1 MKYENQWETKGLLRT
16 FSGKMT
22 GEYILKMNLSLH
34 GDPRF
39 DDLRYII
46 NDLSNISEFD
56 ISDMDIET
64 IAAID
69 NAGALSNS
77 NIKIAVVTTNQ
88 ALTIWVK
95 RYLTAMEDS
104 TFQCQ
109 LFEDVSAARQW
120 TK

>member
-1 MKYENQWETKGLLRT
+1 MKYENQWEPKGLLRT
-16 FSGKMT
+16 FSGKVT
-22 GEYILKMNLSLH
+22 GEHILKMNLSLH

-46 NDLSNISEFD
+46 NDLSSISELD

-77 NIKIAVVTTNQ
+77 NIKIAIVTTNHE
-88 ALTIWVK
+88 LVTWVK
-95 RYLTAMEDS
+95 RYLVAMKDS
-104 TFQCQ
+104 VFQCQ
-109 LFEDVSAARQW
+109 LFEDIETARKW
-120 TK
+120 LN